1 MTKNTNPVPEG
12 YHTVTPY
19 LVVPGVAKLID
30 FLKQAFD
37 AREIQRHQ
45 RPDGTVQHAEVRIG
59 DSIVMMG
66 EPQPPQKP
74 IPAMILLYVAD
85 VDTLYQRALK
95 AGATSVRAPA
105 DQPYGDRTGGV
116 EDSCGNQWWVAA
128 RLAKA
133 D

>member
-1 MTKNTNPVPEG
+1 MTKNINPVPEG
-12 YHTVTPY
+12 FHTATPY

-37 AREIQRHQ
+37 AQEIQRHQ
-45 RPDGTVQHAEVRIG
+45 RPDGSVQHAEVRIG
-59 DSIVMMG
+59 DSIIMMG
-66 EPQPPQKP
+66 EPLPPQKHM
-74 IPAMILLYVAD
+74 PAMILLYVAD
-85 VDTLYQRALK
+85 VDALYQRALK

-116 EDSCGNQWWVAA
+116 EDASGNQWWVAA
-128 RLAKA
+128 RLTKP